1 MLVEECLTGPEVS
14 VDAAVHAGE
23 VLPMFTA
30 RKEVGYPPYF
40 EEIGHLVDATD
51 PLWDDPKL
59 RQVLVET
66 HRALGLTDAM
76 THTEFKLTPA
86 GPKVIE
92 VNARLG
98 GDLIPYLGMQV
109 TGIDPGLVAA
119 AVACRT
125 AAGADRHPTP
135 GGGGAVLLRVRG
147 RHHHRAG
154 GVRPGGV
161 GARHRDG
168 GDRPTGGGGVAPTEG
183 HRLGADRRGE
193 RGGGHPSAMPGG
205 ASGGRGGVAGTGSG
219 SIPSE

>member
-1 MLVEECLTGPEVS
+1 MP
-14 VDAAVHAGE
+14 
-23 VLPMFTA
+23 PITA

-119 AVACRT
+119 AVACGQRPELTVTRRRVAAVRFFYVSEEDTTIARVEFDPAALAPGTETVVIARPGAVVSPPPKGT
-125 AAGADRHPTP
+125 AWGRIAAASVVADTPQQCQAALAAAEAALRVQAADRSQ
-135 GGGGAVLLRVRG
+135 VNN
-147 RHHHRAG
+147 
-154 GVRPGGV
+154 
-161 GARHRDG
+161 
-168 GDRPTGGGGVAPTEG
+168 
-183 HRLGADRRGE
+183 
-193 RGGGHPSAMPGG
+193 
-205 ASGGRGGVAGTGSG
+205 
-219 SIPSE
+219 